1 MQTPCDRVVTTVSG
15 LRLSVDLD
23 ATTLFQRM
31 NTDEIEI
38 PARGHVPRPGTHLAA
53 DATPPPADGTVTT
66 MIRTGTVR
74 VDLTGMK
81 ETDPSGVWTITLLR
95 GTGMTTHDDGGMM
108 ESEMKG

>member
-1 MQTPCDRVVTTVSG
+1 
-15 LRLSVDLD
+15 
-23 ATTLFQRM
+23 
-31 NTDEIEI
+31 
-38 PARGHVPRPGTHLAA
+38 
-53 DATPPPADGTVTT
+53 